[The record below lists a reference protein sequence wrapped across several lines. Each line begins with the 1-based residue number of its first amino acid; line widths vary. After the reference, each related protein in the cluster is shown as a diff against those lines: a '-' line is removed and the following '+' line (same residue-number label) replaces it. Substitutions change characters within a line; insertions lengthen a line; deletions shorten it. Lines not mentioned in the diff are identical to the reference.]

1 MKAGEV
7 KLKLINSGINMIDTY
22 FSGTALN
29 EKFINS
35 TLKIILKQN
44 ISKIDNI
51 LQLFSDKNG
60 EIDVNEIMN
69 EYANMIDDS
78 GFIFDLKNY
87 INNDMV
93 KNFIPDK
100 VLVIK
105 REDILNLLK

>member
-60 EIDVNEIMN
+60 EIDTNEIMN

>member
-60 EIDVNEIMN
+60 EIDTNEIMN

-78 GFIFDLKNY
+78 GFVFDLKNY

-93 KNFIPDK
+93 KNLIPDK

>member
-87 INNDMV
+87 INNDML
-93 KNFIPDK
+93 KNLIPDK

>member
-22 FSGTALN
+22 FGGKALN

-51 LQLFSDKNG
+51 LELFSDKDG
-60 EIDVNEIMN
+60 DIDTNEIMN
-69 EYANMIDDS
+69 EYAKMIDDS

-93 KNFIPDK
+93 KNLIPDK